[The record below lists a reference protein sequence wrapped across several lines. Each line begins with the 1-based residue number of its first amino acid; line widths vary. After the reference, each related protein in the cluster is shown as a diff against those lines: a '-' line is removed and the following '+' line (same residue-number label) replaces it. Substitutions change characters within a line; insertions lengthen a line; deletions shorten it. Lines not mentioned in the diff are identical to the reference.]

1 MRTKIGYLRY
11 TFKPNTSYSYLLNVK
26 PRSLAFLKNYNTD
39 FDEIII
45 TVTDQNSRSLEIE
58 DKVKLTLLIT
68 K

>member
-1 MRTKIGYLRY
+1 M
-11 TFKPNTSYSYLLNVK
+11 PNTSYSYLLNVK
-26 PRSLAFLKNYNTD
+26 PRNLAFLKNYNTD